1 VAPAHQIQ
9 LVDLTVLLRGIA
21 DDVARRDAEAAQQQG
36 RGRGVILAMTGAGFE
51 QEISEALS
59 SRAIA
64 KIETVAKALAEEPS
78 HRGDRIGRASG
89 GGLHPAPHFAEE
101 LVVTNLGA
109 VRHEWQALRP
119 HAGNYHL
126 QNLGLTSSMALGLA
140 LALPHRKVVAFDGD
154 GSLLLN
160 LGSLATIANQH
171 PKNLIHIVFD
181 NECYESS
188 RGAPTATAGQ
198 ADLAAIARGAGFAN
212 VMTANTVAEFAE
224 GFLRALKSG
233 DLWFI
238 LAKVEA
244 GAGDVPAA
252 ALDSVENKYLFVR
265 YIEKSENLK
274 ILTSTLSRASDK
286 SAKAKT

>member
-1 VAPAHQIQ
+1 MKRYDCLQ
-9 LVDLTVLLRGIA
+9 
-21 DDVARRDAEAAQQQG
+21 
-36 RGRGVILAMTGAGFE
+36 
-51 QEISEALS
+51 
-59 SRAIA
+59 AI
-64 KIETVAKALAEEPS
+64 V
-78 HRGDRIGRASG
+78 
-89 GGLHPAPHFAEE
+89 PHFGEE

-171 PKNLIHIVFD
+171 PRNLVHIVFD

-198 ADLAAIARGAGFAN
+198 ADLAAIARGCGFAN
-212 VMTANTVAEFAE
+212 VITARTLSEFSE
-224 GFLRALKSG
+224 GFVRALMDN
-233 DLWFI
+233 DLYFI
-238 LAKVEA
+238 LAKVES

-252 ALDSVENKYLFVR
+252 ALDSQENKYLFVR

-274 ILTSTLSRASDK
+274 ILTSTLSRASEPR
-286 SAKAKT
+286 AK

>member
-1 VAPAHQIQ
+1 MKRYDC
-9 LVDLTVLLRGIA
+9 L
-21 DDVARRDAEAAQQQG
+21 
-36 RGRGVILAMTGAGFE
+36 
-51 QEISEALS
+51 
-59 SRAIA
+59 RAIA
-64 KIETVAKALAEEPS
+64 
-78 HRGDRIGRASG
+78 
-89 GGLHPAPHFAEE
+89 PHFDEE

-119 HAGNYHL
+119 HHGNYHL

-171 PKNLIHIVFD
+171 PKNLIHTVFD

-198 ADLAAIARGAGFAN
+198 ADLAVVARGCGFAN
-212 VMTANTVAEFAE
+212 VITVKTLVEFE
-224 GFLRALKSG
+224 QGFLRALKSK
-233 DLWFI
+233 DLYFI

-244 GAGDVPAA
+244 GVGDVPAA
-252 ALDSVENKYLFVR
+252 ALDSQENKYLFVR
-265 YIEKSENLK
+265 YIEKSENVK
-274 ILTSTLSRASDK
+274 ILSSTLSRASEPR
-286 SAKAKT
+286 AK

>member
-1 VAPAHQIQ
+1 
-9 LVDLTVLLRGIA
+9 
-21 DDVARRDAEAAQQQG
+21 
-36 RGRGVILAMTGAGFE
+36 
-51 QEISEALS
+51 
-59 SRAIA
+59 
-64 KIETVAKALAEEPS
+64 
-78 HRGDRIGRASG
+78 
-89 GGLHPAPHFAEE
+89 
-101 LVVTNLGA
+101 
-109 VRHEWQALRP
+109 
-119 HAGNYHL
+119 
-126 QNLGLTSSMALGLA
+126 
-140 LALPHRKVVAFDGD
+140 VVAFDGD

-212 VMTANTVAEFAE
+212 VMTANTVAEFEE
-224 GFLRALKSG
+224 GFLRALKTD

-244 GAGDVPAA
+244 GAGDVPVA
-252 ALDSVENKYLFVR
+252 ALDSAENKYLFVR

-274 ILTSTLSRASDK
+274 ILTSTLSRASDSRVK
-286 SAKAKT
+286 

>member
-1 VAPAHQIQ
+1 MKRYDC
-9 LVDLTVLLRGIA
+9 L
-21 DDVARRDAEAAQQQG
+21 
-36 RGRGVILAMTGAGFE
+36 
-51 QEISEALS
+51 
-59 SRAIA
+59 RAI
-64 KIETVAKALAEEPS
+64 
-78 HRGDRIGRASG
+78 
-89 GGLHPAPHFAEE
+89 APHFADE

-119 HAGNYHL
+119 HHGNYHL

-171 PKNLIHIVFD
+171 PKNLVHVVFD

-198 ADLAAIARGAGFAN
+198 ADLAAVARGCGVGN
-212 VMTANTVAEFAE
+212 VITVKTVGEFEE
-224 GFLRALKSG
+224 GFLRGVKSN
-233 DLWFI
+233 DLCFI
-238 LAKVEA
+238 LAKVEP

-252 ALDSVENKYLFVR
+252 PLDSQENKYLFVR
-265 YIEKSENLK
+265 YIEKSENMK
-274 ILTSTLSRASDK
+274 ILTSTLSRASEPRG
-286 SAKAKT
+286 

>member
-1 VAPAHQIQ
+1 MKRYDC
-9 LVDLTVLLRGIA
+9 LK
-21 DDVARRDAEAAQQQG
+21 
-36 RGRGVILAMTGAGFE
+36 
-51 QEISEALS
+51 
-59 SRAIA
+59 AI
-64 KIETVAKALAEEPS
+64 
-78 HRGDRIGRASG
+78 
-89 GGLHPAPHFAEE
+89 APHFGEE

-119 HAGNYHL
+119 HPGNYHL

-171 PKNLIHIVFD
+171 PKNLIHVVFD

-188 RGAPTATAGQ
+188 QGAPTATAGQ

-212 VMTANTVAEFAE
+212 VTTATTVAEFE
-224 GFLRALKSG
+224 QGFLRSLNSN
-233 DLWFI
+233 DLCFI
-238 LAKVEA
+238 LAKVEV

-252 ALDSVENKYLFVR
+252 ALDSAENKYLFVR

-274 ILTSTLSRASDK
+274 ILTSTLSRASEPRR
-286 SAKAKT
+286 

>member
-1 VAPAHQIQ
+1 MKRYDC
-9 LVDLTVLLRGIA
+9 L
-21 DDVARRDAEAAQQQG
+21 
-36 RGRGVILAMTGAGFE
+36 
-51 QEISEALS
+51 
-59 SRAIA
+59 RAIA
-64 KIETVAKALAEEPS
+64 PQF
-78 HRGDRIGRASG
+78 G
-89 GGLHPAPHFAEE
+89 EE
-101 LVVTNLGA
+101 LVVTNIGA

-119 HAGNYHL
+119 HPGNYHL

-140 LALPHRKVVAFDGD
+140 LALPHRKVIAFDGD

-160 LGSLATIANQH
+160 LGGLATIANQH
-171 PKNLIHIVFD
+171 PKNLIHVVFD

-212 VMTANTVAEFAE
+212 VITTKTIAEFE
-224 GFLRALKSG
+224 QGFSRALKSN
-233 DLWFI
+233 DLHFV

-252 ALDSVENKYLFVR
+252 ALDSQENKYIFVR

-274 ILTSTLSRASDK
+274 ILTSTLSRASDPVPK
-286 SAKAKT
+286 SR

>member
-1 VAPAHQIQ
+1 MKRYDCLQ
-9 LVDLTVLLRGIA
+9 
-21 DDVARRDAEAAQQQG
+21 
-36 RGRGVILAMTGAGFE
+36 
-51 QEISEALS
+51 
-59 SRAIA
+59 AI
-64 KIETVAKALAEEPS
+64 V
-78 HRGDRIGRASG
+78 
-89 GGLHPAPHFAEE
+89 PHFGEE

-126 QNLGLTSSMALGLA
+126 QNLGLTSSLALGLA

-160 LGSLATIANQH
+160 LGSLATIANQR
-171 PKNLIHIVFD
+171 PRNLIHLVFD

-198 ADLAAIARGAGFAN
+198 ADLAAVAHGCGFAN
-212 VMTANTVAEFAE
+212 VITAKTLTEFTE
-224 GFLRALKSG
+224 GFVRALKDK
-233 DLWFI
+233 DLYFI

-252 ALDSVENKYLFVR
+252 ALDSQENKYLFVR

-274 ILTSTLSRASDK
+274 ILTSTLSRASEPR
-286 SAKAKT
+286 AK

>member
-1 VAPAHQIQ
+1 MKRYDC
-9 LVDLTVLLRGIA
+9 L
-21 DDVARRDAEAAQQQG
+21 
-36 RGRGVILAMTGAGFE
+36 
-51 QEISEALS
+51 
-59 SRAIA
+59 RAIA
-64 KIETVAKALAEEPS
+64 P
-78 HRGDRIGRASG
+78 RFGD
-89 GGLHPAPHFAEE
+89 E

-119 HAGNYHL
+119 HHGNYHL

-171 PKNLIHIVFD
+171 PRNLIHIVFD

-198 ADLAAIARGAGFAN
+198 ADLAAVARGCGFAN
-212 VMTANTVAEFAE
+212 VVTAGTLAEFEA
-224 GFLRALKSG
+224 GFSQASKSG
-233 DLWFI
+233 DLYFI
-238 LAKVEA
+238 LAKVEP

-252 ALDSVENKYLFVR
+252 ALDSQENKYLFVR

-274 ILTSTLSRASDK
+274 ILTSTLSRASEPR
-286 SAKAKT
+286 AR

>member
-1 VAPAHQIQ
+1 MKRYDC
-9 LVDLTVLLRGIA
+9 L
-21 DDVARRDAEAAQQQG
+21 
-36 RGRGVILAMTGAGFE
+36 
-51 QEISEALS
+51 
-59 SRAIA
+59 RAIA
-64 KIETVAKALAEEPS
+64 
-78 HRGDRIGRASG
+78 
-89 GGLHPAPHFAEE
+89 PHFGEE

-119 HAGNYHL
+119 HHGNYHL

-140 LALPHRKVVAFDGD
+140 LALPRRQVVAFDGD

-198 ADLAAIARGAGFAN
+198 ADLAVVARGCGFAN
-212 VMTANTVAEFAE
+212 VITVKTLVEFE
-224 GFLRALKSG
+224 QGFLRALKSK
-233 DLWFI
+233 DLYFI

-244 GAGDVPAA
+244 GVGDVPAA
-252 ALDSVENKYLFVR
+252 ALDSQENKYLFVR
-265 YIEKSENLK
+265 YIEKSENVK
-274 ILTSTLSRASDK
+274 ILSSTLSRASEPR
-286 SAKAKT
+286 AK

>member
-1 VAPAHQIQ
+1 MKRYDC
-9 LVDLTVLLRGIA
+9 LK
-21 DDVARRDAEAAQQQG
+21 
-36 RGRGVILAMTGAGFE
+36 
-51 QEISEALS
+51 
-59 SRAIA
+59 AIA
-64 KIETVAKALAEEPS
+64 P
-78 HRGDRIGRASG
+78 RFG
-89 GGLHPAPHFAEE
+89 EE

-119 HAGNYHL
+119 HPGNYHL

-171 PKNLIHIVFD
+171 PKNLIHVVFD

-212 VMTANTVAEFAE
+212 VTTATTVAEFE
-224 GFLRALKSG
+224 QGFLRSLNTN
-233 DLWFI
+233 DLCFI
-238 LAKVEA
+238 LAKVEV

-252 ALDSVENKYLFVR
+252 ALDSAENKYLFVR

-274 ILTSTLSRASDK
+274 ILTSTLSRASEPRR
-286 SAKAKT
+286 

>member
-1 VAPAHQIQ
+1 MKRYDC
-9 LVDLTVLLRGIA
+9 LK
-21 DDVARRDAEAAQQQG
+21 
-36 RGRGVILAMTGAGFE
+36 
-51 QEISEALS
+51 
-59 SRAIA
+59 AI
-64 KIETVAKALAEEPS
+64 
-78 HRGDRIGRASG
+78 
-89 GGLHPAPHFAEE
+89 APHFGEE

-109 VRHEWQALRP
+109 VRHEWQALRRHP
-119 HAGNYHL
+119 GNYHL

-171 PKNLIHIVFD
+171 PKNLIHVVFD

-212 VMTANTVAEFAE
+212 VTTANSVAEFE
-224 GFLRALKSG
+224 QGFLRALKTN
-233 DLWFI
+233 DLSFV
-238 LAKVEA
+238 LAKVEV

-252 ALDSVENKYLFVR
+252 ALDSAENKYLFVR

-274 ILTSTLSRASDK
+274 ILTSTLSRASE
-286 SAKAKT
+286 SRR

>member
-1 VAPAHQIQ
+1 MKRYDC
-9 LVDLTVLLRGIA
+9 LK
-21 DDVARRDAEAAQQQG
+21 
-36 RGRGVILAMTGAGFE
+36 
-51 QEISEALS
+51 
-59 SRAIA
+59 AI
-64 KIETVAKALAEEPS
+64 
-78 HRGDRIGRASG
+78 
-89 GGLHPAPHFAEE
+89 APHFGEE

-119 HAGNYHL
+119 HPGNYHL

-171 PKNLIHIVFD
+171 PKNLIHVVFD

-212 VMTANTVAEFAE
+212 VTTANSVAEFE
-224 GFLRALKSG
+224 QGFLRALKTN
-233 DLWFI
+233 DLSFI
-238 LAKVEA
+238 LAKVEV

-252 ALDSVENKYLFVR
+252 ALDSAENKYLFVR

-274 ILTSTLSRASDK
+274 ILTSTLSRASESRDK
-286 SAKAKT
+286 

>member
-1 VAPAHQIQ
+1 MKRYDCLKTI
-9 LVDLTVLLRGIA
+9 
-21 DDVARRDAEAAQQQG
+21 
-36 RGRGVILAMTGAGFE
+36 
-51 QEISEALS
+51 
-59 SRAIA
+59 
-64 KIETVAKALAEEPS
+64 
-78 HRGDRIGRASG
+78 
-89 GGLHPAPHFAEE
+89 APHFGEE
-101 LVVTNLGA
+101 LVVTNIGA

-119 HAGNYHL
+119 HPANYHL

-212 VMTANTVAEFAE
+212 VITATTLAEFEEA
-224 GFLRALKSG
+224 FLRALKSN
-233 DLWFI
+233 DLYFI
-238 LAKVEA
+238 LVKVEA

-252 ALDSVENKYLFVR
+252 ALDSQENKYLFVR

-274 ILTSTLSRASDK
+274 ILTATLSRASEPR
-286 SAKAKT
+286 AK